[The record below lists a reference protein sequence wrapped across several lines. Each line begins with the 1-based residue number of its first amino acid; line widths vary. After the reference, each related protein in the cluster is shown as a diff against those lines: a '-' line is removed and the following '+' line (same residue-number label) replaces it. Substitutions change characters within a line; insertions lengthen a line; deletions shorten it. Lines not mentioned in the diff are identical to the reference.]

1 MAKTMAKTTAKT
13 TAKTMAKTT
22 AKGPAVRATV
32 RRAAP
37 RVVVA
42 LTGASGAI
50 YGLRLLRFLLAS
62 GAHVDLVISPSGQRV
77 LREESEYA
85 GEPFAAFLG
94 GLYGRAIARG
104 SLTVHSWGDIG
115 AAIASGSVPTRGMIV
130 APCSMGTLSGIVTG
144 RASNLIERAAD
155 VTLKEGRPLVL
166 VPRETP
172 LNLIHVDNMRRA
184 IRAGIHLVPAMPA
197 FYFGPRTIDDLA
209 DFIVARAAGFLG
221 FSGRLYRPWS
231 E

>member
-1 MAKTMAKTTAKT
+1 VESAVTARKK
-13 TAKTMAKTT
+13 AARKAARPK
-22 AKGPAVRATV
+22 ALRAGQ
-32 RRAAP
+32 

-42 LTGASGAI
+42 ITGASGAI
-50 YGLRLLRFLLAS
+50 YGIRLLRFLLAS
-62 GAHVDLVISPSGQRV
+62 GAHVDLVISPSGLRV
-77 LREESEYA
+77 LREETDYA
-85 GEPFAAFLG
+85 GEPFAAFLA

-115 AAIASGSVPTRGMIV
+115 AAVASGSVPTRGMIV

-155 VTLKEGRPLVL
+155 VTLKERRPLVL

-172 LNLIHVDNMRRA
+172 LNLIHVENMKRA

-197 FYFGPRTIDDLA
+197 FYYGPRTIDDLA

-221 FSGRLYRPWS
+221 FTGRLYRPWA

>member
-1 MAKTMAKTTAKT
+1 MTVRKKA
-13 TAKTMAKTT
+13 
-22 AKGPAVRATV
+22 AVRPTRPKAL
-32 RRAAP
+32 RAGP

-50 YGLRLLRFLLAS
+50 YGLRLLRFLLAE
-62 GAHVDLVISPSGQRV
+62 GTHVDLVISPSGQRV
-77 LREESEYA
+77 LREEADYA

-104 SLTVHSWGDIG
+104 VLDVHSWGDIG

-130 APCSMGTLSGIVTG
+130 MPCSMGTLSGIVTG

-172 LNLIHVDNMRRA
+172 LNLIHVENMKRA

-197 FYFGPRTIDDLA
+197 FYYGPRTIDDLA